1 MLGLETYYFTEKE
14 GKEILKNL
22 VYLIDTREQENEHII
37 SCLEKKNAKYKS
49 RKLNSGDYS
58 VMIPKMPE
66 FGIARDVYLDNFVV
80 VERKN
85 SLDELSGN
93 LAQNRQRFENELF
106 RTKAKVHLVV
116 EDGGW
121 EKIFNHSYNSEM
133 TEKSYYR
140 SLLCLQ
146 ARYGNH
152 IHFIQRKYVG
162 FHIMNLLE
170 CAVKE
175 LLNI

>member
-1 MLGLETYYFTEKE
+1 MLGISNYYFTEKE

-22 VYLIDTREQENEHII
+22 VYLVDTREQENHHILD
-37 SCLEKKNAKYKS
+37 CFEKKKVKHKT

-58 VMIPKMPE
+58 VMIPAMPE
-66 FGIARDVYLDNFVV
+66 LGIVRDIYLDNYVV

-106 RTKAKVHLVV
+106 RTTAKVHLVV

-121 EKIFNHSYNSEM
+121 EKIFNHLYNSDM
-133 TEKSYYR
+133 TEKAYYR

-146 ARYGNH
+146 AKYGNH
-152 IHFIQRKYVG
+152 IHFIQSRYVG
-162 FHIMNLLE
+162 FHILNLLE

>member
-1 MLGLETYYFTEKE
+1 MLGIESYHFTDSEA
-14 GKEILKNL
+14 KEILKNL
-22 VYLIDTREQENEHII
+22 VYLVDTREQQNEHIT
-37 SCLEKKNAKYKS
+37 SCFDKKKVKYKYK
-49 RKLNSGDYS
+49 KLDSGDYS
-58 VMIPKMPE
+58 VMIPAMPNL
-66 FGIARDVYLDNFVV
+66 GIVRDIYLDNCVV

-106 RTKAKVHLVV
+106 RTTASVHLVV
-116 EDGGW
+116 EDATW
-121 EKIFNHSYNSEM
+121 KKIFDHDYNTDM
-133 TEKSYYR
+133 TPKAYYR

-152 IHFIQRKYVG
+152 IHFIESRYAG
-162 FHIMNLLE
+162 FHILNILE

-175 LLNI
+175 LLKI